1 MQRLTR
7 RQAALLQ
14 HIAASDYPVT
24 GKSLAISLDCS
35 VRTVQSEV
43 ARININEKV
52 IQSTNR
58 GYIAPSRD
66 AVSKLLDAPNEE
78 GASTE
83 WLILKLISKNDGALG
98 VDDIAEK
105 LYMSSSSVER
115 EIKNVRRIVEAHS
128 LKLVRKQGS
137 LSIEGNEHDKRS
149 LIGSL
154 VSQEAVN
161 SMSRYGGL
169 SEYFDD
175 MDISRVRTCTLSV
188 IENQGHQIKQGY
200 AQNLITS
207 IAVALYRMR
216 HGLHVPDP
224 ACELSDRDAERSI
237 ASELCSMYAR
247 HHDVAPTQGDIDYLA
262 TLLIGQVE
270 SRKPHD
276 DAPSQEKSLQV
287 LEGVRSIVED
297 VFGSYQLEIDSEQAL
312 RNFSVHVQALIE
324 RREEAQIK
332 DTDALENIKLNCP
345 FIYELSVLI
354 AWRISEMFGVIVSD
368 GEVGFICIHVGML
381 LLSTLEN
388 DKVRILLACDH
399 YQGISQ
405 RIREALDR
413 RYQDV
418 ALLAEI
424 DIEGLR
430 SIDSEADV
438 IITTRKSLCKSSGSV
453 LISPFFTA
461 DDQVRVERI
470 IDTAV
475 QNRKNSRQRAL
486 LEPFFTDGLFLSTDE
501 PMERDDLIRKM
512 GTLLQQEGVV
522 DDEFIDLVLKREEL
536 SSTCMFDLFA
546 IPHSVEMNAK
556 RTMVCVALCH
566 KGVAWNGPTIKL
578 ALMIAVC
585 HDDRRRF
592 LEVFDIIVKACSD
605 RERSDRLSKST
616 SLQEFLDIL
625 VNGSTSVE

>member
-7 RQAALLQ
+7 RQASMLQ
-14 HIAASDYPVT
+14 RIAASNHPVT
-24 GKSLAISLDCS
+24 GKALAAAAGCS

-43 ARININEKV
+43 ARINSKEKL
-52 IQSTNR
+52 IQSTNK
-58 GYIAPSRD
+58 GY
-66 AVSKLLDAPNEE
+66 AVLSQETASKLLRSSNGDGPSA
-78 GASTE
+78 E
-83 WLILKLISKNDGALG
+83 WMILKLISKNDGLLS
-98 VDDIAEK
+98 VDDIAEE
-105 LYMSSSSVER
+105 LFVSTSTVER
-115 EIKNVRRIVEAHS
+115 EVKNVRNIVEAHN
-128 LKLVRKQGS
+128 LKLTRKQGA
-137 LSIEGNEHDKRS
+137 LGIEGNEHDKRA
-149 LIGSL
+149 LIGAL
-154 VSQEAVN
+154 VSREAVN

-175 MDISRVRTCTLSV
+175 MDISRVRTCVSTA
-188 IENQGHQIKQGY
+188 IENQGYQIKLGY
-200 AQNLITS
+200 TQNLVTS

-216 HGLHVPDP
+216 RGLHVPNSTP
-224 ACELSDRDAERSI
+224 GSSDRSNEQAI
-237 ASELCSMYAR
+237 ASELCSMYAL
-247 HHDVAPTQGDIDYLA
+247 HHDISPTQGDLDYLA
-262 TLLIGQVE
+262 TLLAGQIDSQT
-270 SRKPHD
+270 SRAD
-276 DAPSQEKSLQV
+276 EQQCGKSLQI
-287 LEGVRSIVED
+287 LESVRSIVEE

-324 RREEAQIK
+324 RHEEAQIK

-354 AWRISEMFGVIVSD
+354 AWRISEQFGVAVSD
-368 GEVGFICIHVGML
+368 GEIGFICIHVGML

-405 RIREALDR
+405 RIREALER

-424 DIEGLR
+424 DIEGI
-430 SIDSEADV
+430 SAIDSEADV
-438 IITTRKSLCKSSGSV
+438 IITTRQSLCTSNGTV
-453 LISPFFTA
+453 LISPFFTT
-461 DDQVRVERI
+461 DDQVRVERT
-470 IDTAV
+470 IDAAV
-475 QNRKNSRQRAL
+475 QSRKSNRQRSL
-486 LEPFFTDGLFLSTDE
+486 LEPFFADGLFLSTDD

-512 GTLLQQEGVV
+512 GALLHQEGVV
-522 DDEFIDLVLKREEL
+522 DDNFIDLVLKREEL
-536 SSTCMFDLFA
+536 SSTCMFNLFA
-546 IPHSVEMNAK
+546 IPHSVEMDAK

-592 LEVFDIIVKACSD
+592 LEVFDTIVKACSD
-605 RERSDRLSKST
+605 RERSDRLSKSA

-625 VNGSTSVE
+625 VDNPAATD

>member
-24 GKSLAISLDCS
+24 GKSLAATLDCS
-35 VRTVQSEV
+35 IRTIQSEV

-58 GYIAPSRD
+58 GYIVPSREI
-66 AVSKLLDAPNEE
+66 ASKLLDSPDEE
-78 GASTE
+78 DASME

-98 VDDIAEK
+98 VDDIAER
-105 LYMSSSSVER
+105 LYMSSSSIER
-115 EIKNVRRIVEAHS
+115 EIKRVRRIVEAHN
-128 LKLVRKQGS
+128 LKLERKQGN
-137 LSIEGNEHDKRS
+137 LSIEGSEHDKRS
-149 LIGSL
+149 LIGAL
-154 VSQEAVN
+154 VSREAVN

-175 MDISRVRTCTLSV
+175 MDISRVRTCTLTA
-188 IENQGHQIKQGY
+188 IENHGYQIKQGY

-216 HGLHVPDP
+216 HGLHVPDVTQNI
-224 ACELSDRDAERSI
+224 AGREAERGI
-237 ASELCSMYAR
+237 ARELCATYAR
-247 HHDVAPTQGDIDYLA
+247 NHDVAPTQGDIDYLA
-262 TLLIGQVE
+262 TLLIGQVD
-270 SRKPHD
+270 SQQPLA
-276 DAPSQEKSLQV
+276 DAPSQGKSLQV

-297 VFGSYQLEIDSEQAL
+297 VFGAYQLEIDSEQAL

-354 AWRISEMFGVIVSD
+354 AWRISKMFGVAVSD

-399 YQGISQ
+399 YHGISQ
-405 RIREALDR
+405 RIREALER

-418 ALLAEI
+418 ALLAEV
-424 DIEGLR
+424 DIEGIHA
-430 SIDSEADV
+430 IDSEADV
-438 IITTRKSLCKSSGSV
+438 IITTRQSLCKPTGSV

-461 DDQVRVERI
+461 DDQVRVERT
-470 IDTAV
+470 IDAAV
-475 QNRKNSRQRAL
+475 QSSKKARQKTL
-486 LEPFFTDGLFLSTDE
+486 LEPFFADGLFLSTDE
-501 PMERDDLIRKM
+501 PMERDDLIRDM
-512 GTLLQQEGVV
+512 GSLLQQEGVV
-522 DDEFIDLVLKREEL
+522 DDDFIDLVLKREEL

-585 HDDRRRF
+585 HEDRRRF
-592 LEVFDIIVKACSD
+592 LEVFDTIVKACSD

-625 VNGSTSVE
+625 VDNPTTTE